1 MKKIIRQ
8 IIKEDFDWVDNV
20 DDLPLDDLINLVGDS
35 NIKSKV
41 ENIKEKVSRFYERQ
55 PNVDWNDSEKLH
67 THDVQSVLHVKS
79 ILVNLEN
86 ILDSLVF
93 IEEDVNS
100 IQNEDPL
107 L

>member
-35 NIKSKV
+35 NFKSKV

-55 PNVDWNDSEKLH
+55 PKVDWTDSEKLY
-67 THDVQSVLHVKS
+67 TQDVQSVLHIKS
-79 ILVNLEN
+79 ILGNLEN
-86 ILDSLVF
+86 ILDSLVL